1 MDNPVFEKRVE
12 LILVDSDGEMT
23 KSIRLSQSD
32 INNILEGLAS
42 LPYRTDSI
50 LCRISEAKRWFKK

>member
-12 LILVDSDGEMT
+12 LVLVDSDGEMT

-32 INNILEGLAS
+32 INNILAGLAS
-42 LPYRTDSI
+42 LPYRMDSI
-50 LCRISEAKRWFKK
+50 LCRVSEAKRWFKK